1 MARVIHSARVESEPV
16 VITYASPPQPDRLP
30 QIAALGVQA
39 LPQVAPPEPAPQED
53 ERATL
58 EALRRQAF
66 DDGYR
71 DGRTQGEKE
80 ARAELAAE
88 LQNLQ
93 ALARSVRDAL
103 AQGIEGV
110 EDALVEIAF
119 AATCKVLGRAA
130 ASEEGVRAMVHEA
143 MSEVRS
149 KDGVRLRVSPREH
162 AALQAQLS
170 AELEVLADERVAA
183 GGCLIETTGG
193 TLDARL
199 DIQLRRLADTLTRAR
214 HAQGEAEGFVEGS
227 Q

>member
-39 LPQVAPPEPAPQED
+39 LPQVAPPEPAPQRDGRTTAQED
-53 ERATL
+53 ERVAL
-58 EALRRQAF
+58 EALRHQAF

-93 ALARSVRDAL
+93 ALARSVRNAL

-199 DIQLRRLADTLTRAR
+199 DIQLRRLADTLVRA
-214 HAQGEAEGFVEGS
+214 HEAHGE
-227 Q
+227 

>member
-1 MARVIHSARVESEPV
+1 MARVIRSAHVESEPV
-16 VITYASPPQPDRLP
+16 VITYASPPQPDRLAP
-30 QIAALGVQA
+30 IAALGIQA
-39 LPQVAPPEPAPQED
+39 LPPVAAPEPAPQQD

-58 EALRRQAF
+58 EELRRQAF

-71 DGRTQGEKE
+71 DGRSQGEKE

-88 LQNLQ
+88 LQKLQ

-149 KDGVRLRVSPREH
+149 KEGVVLRVSPREH
-162 AALQAQLS
+162 AALQVQLG

-214 HAQGEAEGFVEGS
+214 HAQGELEGS
-227 Q
+227 S

>member
-1 MARVIHSARVESEPV
+1 MARVIRSARVESEPV

-39 LPQVAPPEPAPQED
+39 LPQVASPEPAPQED

-58 EALRRQAF
+58 EELRRQAF

-71 DGRTQGEKE
+71 DGRSQGEKE

-119 AATCKVLGRAA
+119 AAVCKVLGRAA

-149 KDGVRLRVSPREH
+149 KEGVVLRVSPREH
-162 AALQAQLS
+162 AALQAQLG
-170 AELEVLADERVAA
+170 AELEVRADERVAA

-199 DIQLRRLADTLTRAR
+199 DIQLRRLADTLARAR
-214 HAQGEAEGFVEGS
+214 QAQGELEGPPR
-227 Q
+227 

>member
-1 MARVIHSARVESEPV
+1 MARVIRSARVETEPV

-30 QIAALGVQA
+30 PIAALGV
-39 LPQVAPPEPAPQED
+39 PQVAPPEPAPQED

-58 EALRRQAF
+58 EALRGQAF

-93 ALARSVRDAL
+93 GLARSVREAL

-119 AATCKVLGRAA
+119 AAVCKVLGRAA
-130 ASEEGVRAMVHEA
+130 ATEEGVRAMVCEA

-149 KDGVRLRVSPREH
+149 REGVVLRVSPREH
-162 AALQAQLS
+162 AALQAQLG
-170 AELEVLADERVAA
+170 AELEVRADERVAA

-199 DIQLRRLADTLTRAR
+199 EVQLRRLADTLARAR
-214 HAQGEAEGFVEGS
+214 EAQGELEGS
-227 Q
+227 S

>member
-1 MARVIHSARVESEPV
+1 MARVIRSARVESEPV
-16 VITYASPPQPDRLP
+16 VITYAPPPQPDRLP
-30 QIAALGVQA
+30 PIAALGVQA

-53 ERATL
+53 ERTAL
-58 EALRRQAF
+58 EELRRQAF

-71 DGRTQGEKE
+71 DGRSHGEEE

-149 KDGVRLRVSPREH
+149 KESIVLRVSPREH
-162 AALQAQLS
+162 AALQAQLG
-170 AELEVLADERVAA
+170 AELEVLSDERVAA

-199 DIQLRRLADTLTRAR
+199 DIQLRRLADTLARAR
-214 HAQGEAEGFVEGS
+214 QAQGEVEGS
-227 Q
+227 

>member
-1 MARVIHSARVESEPV
+1 MARVIRSAHVESEPV
-16 VITYASPPQPDRLP
+16 VISYAPPPQPDRLP
-30 QIAALGVQA
+30 QLAALGVQA
-39 LPQVAPPEPAPQED
+39 PPQVAPLEPAPQED
-53 ERATL
+53 ERLAL
-58 EALRRQAF
+58 EELRRQAF

-71 DGRTQGEKE
+71 DGRSQGEKE

-88 LQNLQ
+88 LQKLQ

-103 AQGIEGV
+103 AQGIEGA

-130 ASEEGVRAMVHEA
+130 ASEEGVRAMVREA

-149 KDGVRLRVSPREH
+149 KEGVVLRVSPREH
-162 AALQAQLS
+162 AALKAQLG

-199 DIQLRRLADTLTRAR
+199 EVQLRRLADTLARANE
-214 HAQGEAEGFVEGS
+214 AQGE
-227 Q
+227 